1 MESIERKHF
10 VDIAKGLALYV
21 LSTLSELEE
30 KDSFNPEYLTEIVI
44 DRLRNIDY
52 NKQSIMEW
60 LDSESLYSSVSEIFK
75 KNL

>member
-30 KDSFNPEYLTEIVI
+30 KDNFNPDYLTEIVI
-44 DRLRNIDY
+44 GRLRNIDY